1 MQGAQNAEPFRQL
14 IFRLYFY
21 DSHHHGISDPGRRGL
36 KTEAG
41 GGGSALPDLIT
52 RSSVLLGTKQEQK
65 SDSLLP
71 GAGGGPASR
80 PRAGLVLSGVSASRR
95 ACWSRGPQLVPSLGL
110 GAQGSR
116 LCMFVAGG
124 RGGQPGARCG
134 AGAGVAAGG
143 RGQGTRTAL
152 SSRGEQA
159 HLHAGPPKTRAGRAE
174 WWSPCRSAMGPRV
187 SWRLQGESS
196 VSQADWQMWA
206 GCWGDEVTREP
217 GGHLWPCGGAWGR
230 WTAPPTLLRACCPMD
245 T

>member
-116 LCMFVAGG
+116 LCMCVAGG

-143 RGQGTRTAL
+143 RG
-152 SSRGEQA
+152 
-159 HLHAGPPKTRAGRAE
+159 HARPCPP
-174 WWSPCRSAMGPRV
+174 
-187 SWRLQGESS
+187 GESRLICMQGHRKPGLGGRS
-196 VSQADWQMWA
+196 GGVPA
-206 GCWGDEVTREP
+206 GAPWGPGCP
-217 GGHLWPCGGAWGR
+217 GGCKE
-230 WTAPPTLLRACCPMD
+230 RAA
-245 T
+245 